1 MEELQKKHR
10 KEQKDLQSQIT
21 QKKKSATKKTRK
33 GINDECET
41 LERSLKERHVVE
53 LAEIS
58 GDTHDRVEE
67 TEELGSDHRDQDE
80 SLFVEGPLGKRLTES
95 SKTPP
100 PGSNAHGKKP
110 NRQKARLA
118 RRAVEQDAAI
128 HQAEVESANLPNRR
142 EKEIESMRN
151 AYQARGLKEHAIRS
165 DGHCLYA
172 AIADQL
178 TDGGLGM
185 KPTAQLP
192 SIGVDHENNYVMAR
206 AVAAS
211 YISSHAPD
219 FEPYLDQPLDQY
231 VESIR
236 NTGEWGG
243 HVEILALA
251 KAYSVTINVL
261 HGDGHI
267 DEVASNADTD
277 RGTLW
282 LAYYRHSFGLG
293 EHYNS
298 LRERREHKEE

>member
-33 GINDECET
+33 SVNDDCET
-41 LERSLKERHVVE
+41 MARSLKERHAVE
-53 LAEIS
+53 LAEIDGS
-58 GDTHDRVEE
+58 TRDRIE
-67 TEELGSDHRDQDE
+67 H
-80 SLFVEGPLGKRLTES
+80 TES
-95 SKTPP
+95 SISDAPDYEDLPSVKGPLEKPSTNLSKAPP
-100 PGSNAHGKKP
+100 SASNDHSKKP

-118 RRAVEQDAAI
+118 RRAAEQDAAI
-128 HQAEVESANLPNRR
+128 HEAELESANLPNHRD
-142 EKEIESMRN
+142 KEIESMRN

-172 AIADQL
+172 AISDQL
-178 TDGGLGM
+178 TDRGLGL
-185 KPTAQLP
+185 KPTAELP
-192 SIGVDHENNYVMAR
+192 INDVEHKNYVMAR

-211 YISSHAPD
+211 YIASHAPD
-219 FEPYLDQPLDQY
+219 FEPYLDQPLDKY
-231 VESIR
+231 VDSIR

-277 RGTLW
+277 RGSLW

-298 LRERREHKEE
+298 LRAGSEHK

>member
-1 MEELQKKHR
+1 MDELQKKHR

-33 GINDECET
+33 SINDECET
-41 LERSLKERHVVE
+41 LVRSMKERHAVE
-53 LAEIS
+53 LAEFN
-58 GDTHDRVEE
+58 GDTRDRIEAAETAVPEASDYHD
-67 TEELGSDHRDQDE
+67 S
-80 SLFVEGPLGKRLTES
+80 SFVEGPPGKPSAELSE
-95 SKTPP
+95 TPP
-100 PGSNAHGKKP
+100 SGSNDQGKKP
-110 NRQKARLA
+110 NRQKTRLA
-118 RRAVEQDAAI
+118 RRAAEQEAAI
-128 HQAEVESANLPNRR
+128 HQAEIESANLPNRR
-142 EKEIESMRN
+142 DREIESMRN

-172 AIADQL
+172 AITDQL
-178 TDGGLGM
+178 TDSGLGM

-192 SIGVDHENNYVMAR
+192 IKDPDGENYVMAR

-211 YISSHAPD
+211 YIASHAPD
-219 FEPYLDQPLDQY
+219 FEPYLDQPLDKY
-231 VESIR
+231 VDSIQ

-277 RGTLW
+277 RGSLW
-282 LAYYRHSFGLG
+282 LAYYRHTFGLG

-298 LRERREHKEE
+298 LRAGSEHK